1 MKQLKKGLGMGKSL
15 NDSAK
20 NEYGRDEKKTNFL
33 HSFYIALLEKVE
45 KVSGAI
51 NKKLQTSIDNV
62 CINSG
67 SYTYKST
74 FQ

>member
-1 MKQLKKGLGMGKSL
+1 MCYCQRSLVHMKQLKKGLGMGKSL

-20 NEYGRDEKKTNFL
+20 NEYSRDDKKTNFL

-51 NKKLQTSIDNV
+51 NKKLLNIH
-62 CINSG
+62 
-67 SYTYKST
+67 
-74 FQ
+74 